1 MKTKYS
7 FSFHHYIPNTP
18 LDLLLALFLFIFQ
31 FDIFMSYSLDENIF
45 NQGQTYLSHYQCAYH
60 KVQQGILI
68 LHSLSH
74 PFKPFLFIL
83 SSTKPKS
90 CHQIIFPQHPLALSH
105 TFKYHL
111 SHHHTFNIILVI
123 DNPKPCLQLVIL
135 IIYQPLITP
144 SITLS
149 HHDYEPNWTLSKRL
163 FEESPTK

>member
-90 CHQIIFPQHPLALSH
+90 CHQIIFPQSSISLKSYLQISSQSSSYLQYYLSH
-105 TFKYHL
+105 RQPQTMPSTSDLNHL
-111 SHHHTFNIILVI
+111 LAANHAFNHS
-123 DNPKPCLQLVIL
+123 Q
-135 IIYQPLITP
+135 
-144 SITLS
+144 SS
-149 HHDYEPNWTLSKRL
+149 
-163 FEESPTK
+163 